1 MKNKVVKSSAK
12 KVVKERNNTTNY
24 PKDSHAAF
32 CKRCETYNNG
42 CPRGSKH
49 GCDL

>member
-24 PKDSHAAF
+24 PKDTHAKF
-32 CKRCETYNNG
+32 CERCYAYNNG